1 MPIYVLHQ
9 TVIVLLG
16 FYVVEWPISAT
27 VKYLTI
33 SLISLA
39 IIFGVYDLAVRRTT
53 PTRFLFGMKQPE
65 RERRVSANGAG
76 TPSSTHGR

>member
-39 IIFGVYDLAVRRTT
+39 IIWCL
-53 PTRFLFGMKQPE
+53 
-65 RERRVSANGAG
+65 
-76 TPSSTHGR
+76 